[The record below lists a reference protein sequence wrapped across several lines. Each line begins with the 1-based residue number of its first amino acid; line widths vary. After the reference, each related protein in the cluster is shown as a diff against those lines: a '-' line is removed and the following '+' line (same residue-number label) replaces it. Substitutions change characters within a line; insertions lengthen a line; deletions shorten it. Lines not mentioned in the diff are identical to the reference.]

1 MEQRISIDRLEQAVN
16 IFGSFDENI
25 RLLEKEFSVTVVNRD
40 GELRVDGKEI
50 KSALIAKAKVAD
62 YQTINGT
69 TVVTCTCP
77 LPLRYLCKRRLDNNA
92 QIIANNRKLLF
103 KNRNLVYQTWYICEI
118 APQYE
123 EEYKRL
129 TNILRS
135 LASEDKIDINFV
147 ICEKREKKIY
157 PFPSQIEGFHLDCD
171 LILSVEAQSR
181 V

>member
-1 MEQRISIDRLEQAVN
+1 MSFQDELKNSIKTKEEAEQSASDKITAIAEYEAKRL
-16 IFGSFDENI
+16 I
-25 RLLEKEFSVTVVNRD
+25 
-40 GELRVDGKEI
+40 KEI

-92 QIIANNRKLLF
+92 QIIANTRKLLF

>member
-1 MEQRISIDRLEQAVN
+1 MSFQDELKNSIQTKEEAEQSASDKITAIAEYEAKRL
-16 IFGSFDENI
+16 I
-25 RLLEKEFSVTVVNRD
+25 
-40 GELRVDGKEI
+40 KEI

>member
-1 MEQRISIDRLEQAVN
+1 MSFQDELKNSIKTKEEAEQSASDQITAIAEYEAKRL
-16 IFGSFDENI
+16 I
-25 RLLEKEFSVTVVNRD
+25 
-40 GELRVDGKEI
+40 KEI

>member
-1 MEQRISIDRLEQAVN
+1 MSFQDELKNSIKTKEEAEQSASDKITAIAEYEAKRL
-16 IFGSFDENI
+16 I
-25 RLLEKEFSVTVVNRD
+25 
-40 GELRVDGKEI
+40 KEI

-77 LPLRYLCKRRLDNNA
+77 LPLRYLCKRRRDNNA

-171 LILSVEAQSR
+171 LILSVEAQSK

>member
-1 MEQRISIDRLEQAVN
+1 MSFQDELKNSIKTKEEAEQSASDKITAIAEYEAKRL
-16 IFGSFDENI
+16 I
-25 RLLEKEFSVTVVNRD
+25 
-40 GELRVDGKEI
+40 KEI

-123 EEYKRL
+123 EE
-129 TNILRS
+129 
-135 LASEDKIDINFV
+135 
-147 ICEKREKKIY
+147 
-157 PFPSQIEGFHLDCD
+157 
-171 LILSVEAQSR
+171 
-181 V
+181 

>member
-1 MEQRISIDRLEQAVN
+1 MSFQDELKNSIKTKEEAEQSASDKITAIAEYEAKRL
-16 IFGSFDENI
+16 I
-25 RLLEKEFSVTVVNRD
+25 
-40 GELRVDGKEI
+40 KEI

-147 ICEKREKKIY
+147 ICEKREKKRY

>member
-1 MEQRISIDRLEQAVN
+1 MGFQDELKNSIKTKEEAQQSASDKITAIAEYEANRL
-16 IFGSFDENI
+16 I
-25 RLLEKEFSVTVVNRD
+25 
-40 GELRVDGKEI
+40 KEI
-50 KSALIAKAKVAD
+50 RSTLISKAKEAD

-77 LPLRYLCKRRLDNNA
+77 LPIRYVRKRRLDNNA

-103 KNRNLVYQTWYICEI
+103 KNHNLVYQTWYMCDV
-118 APQYE
+118 ATQYE

-129 TNILRS
+129 TDILRS
-135 LASEDKIDINFV
+135 LASEDNINIKFV
-147 ICEKREKKIY
+147 ICDKIDNKNY
-157 PFPSQIEGFHLDCD
+157 PFPSKIEGFHLECD

>member
-1 MEQRISIDRLEQAVN
+1 MSFQDELKNSIKTKEEAEQSASDKITAIAEYEAKRL
-16 IFGSFDENI
+16 I
-25 RLLEKEFSVTVVNRD
+25 
-40 GELRVDGKEI
+40 KEI

-157 PFPSQIEGFHLDCD
+157 PFPSQIEGFHLECD

>member
-1 MEQRISIDRLEQAVN
+1 MGFQDELKNSIKTKEEAEQSASDKITAIAEYEAKRL
-16 IFGSFDENI
+16 I
-25 RLLEKEFSVTVVNRD
+25 
-40 GELRVDGKEI
+40 KEI

>member
-1 MEQRISIDRLEQAVN
+1 MSFQDELKNSIKTKEEAEQSASDKTTAIAEYEAKRL
-16 IFGSFDENI
+16 I
-25 RLLEKEFSVTVVNRD
+25 
-40 GELRVDGKEI
+40 KEI

>member
-1 MEQRISIDRLEQAVN
+1 MSFQDELKNSIKTKEEAEQSASDKITAIAEYEAKRL
-16 IFGSFDENI
+16 I
-25 RLLEKEFSVTVVNRD
+25 
-40 GELRVDGKEI
+40 KEI

-118 APQYE
+118 ATQYE

>member
-1 MEQRISIDRLEQAVN
+1 MSFQDELKNSIKTKEEAEQSASDKITAIAEYEAKRL
-16 IFGSFDENI
+16 I
-25 RLLEKEFSVTVVNRD
+25 
-40 GELRVDGKEI
+40 KEI

-171 LILSVEAQSR
+171 LILSVEAQSK

>member
-1 MEQRISIDRLEQAVN
+1 MSFQDELKNSIKTKEEAEQSASDKITAIAEYEAKRL
-16 IFGSFDENI
+16 I
-25 RLLEKEFSVTVVNRD
+25 
-40 GELRVDGKEI
+40 KEI

-157 PFPSQIEGFHLDCD
+157 PFPSQIEGFHLECD
-171 LILSVEAQSR
+171 LILSVEAQSK

>member
-1 MEQRISIDRLEQAVN
+1 MSFQDELKNSIKTKEEAEQSASDKITAIAEYEAKRL
-16 IFGSFDENI
+16 I
-25 RLLEKEFSVTVVNRD
+25 
-40 GELRVDGKEI
+40 KEI

-171 LILSVEAQSR
+171 LILSVDAQSR

>member
-1 MEQRISIDRLEQAVN
+1 MSFQDELKNSIKTKEEAEQSASDKITAIAEYEANRL
-16 IFGSFDENI
+16 I
-25 RLLEKEFSVTVVNRD
+25 
-40 GELRVDGKEI
+40 KEI

-123 EEYKRL
+123 EEYRRL
-129 TNILRS
+129 TNSLRS
-135 LASEDKIDINFV
+135 LAHEDKIDIKFV

-157 PFPSQIEGFHLDCD
+157 PFPSQIEGFHLECD
-171 LILSVEAQSR
+171 LILSVEAQSK

>member
-1 MEQRISIDRLEQAVN
+1 MSFQDELKNSIKTKEEAEQSASDKITAIAEYEAKHL
-16 IFGSFDENI
+16 I
-25 RLLEKEFSVTVVNRD
+25 
-40 GELRVDGKEI
+40 KEI

>member
-1 MEQRISIDRLEQAVN
+1 MSFQDELKNSIKTKEEAEQSASDKITAIAEYEAKRL
-16 IFGSFDENI
+16 I
-25 RLLEKEFSVTVVNRD
+25 
-40 GELRVDGKEI
+40 KEI

>member
-1 MEQRISIDRLEQAVN
+1 MSFQDELKNSIKTKEEAEQSASDKITAIAEYEAKRL
-16 IFGSFDENI
+16 I
-25 RLLEKEFSVTVVNRD
+25 
-40 GELRVDGKEI
+40 KEI

-77 LPLRYLCKRRLDNNA
+77 LPLRYLCKRRRDNNA

>member
-1 MEQRISIDRLEQAVN
+1 MSFQDELKNSIKTKEEAEQSASDKITAIAEYEANRL
-16 IFGSFDENI
+16 I
-25 RLLEKEFSVTVVNRD
+25 
-40 GELRVDGKEI
+40 KEI

-62 YQTINGT
+62 CQTINGT

-77 LPLRYLCKRRLDNNA
+77 LPLRYLCKRRRDNNA

-123 EEYKRL
+123 EEYRRL
-129 TNILRS
+129 TNSLRS
-135 LASEDKIDINFV
+135 LAHEDKIDIKFV

-157 PFPSQIEGFHLDCD
+157 PFPSQIEGFHLECD
-171 LILSVEAQSR
+171 LILSVEAQSK

>member
-1 MEQRISIDRLEQAVN
+1 MSFQDELKNSIKTKEEAEQSVSDKITAIAEYEAKRL
-16 IFGSFDENI
+16 I
-25 RLLEKEFSVTVVNRD
+25 
-40 GELRVDGKEI
+40 KEI

>member
-1 MEQRISIDRLEQAVN
+1 MSFQDELKNSIKTKEEAEQSASDKITAIAEYEANRL
-16 IFGSFDENI
+16 I
-25 RLLEKEFSVTVVNRD
+25 
-40 GELRVDGKEI
+40 KEI

-77 LPLRYLCKRRLDNNA
+77 LPLRYLCKRRRDNNA

>member
-1 MEQRISIDRLEQAVN
+1 MSFQDELKNSIKTKEEAEQSASDKITAIAEYEANRL
-16 IFGSFDENI
+16 I
-25 RLLEKEFSVTVVNRD
+25 
-40 GELRVDGKEI
+40 KEI

-77 LPLRYLCKRRLDNNA
+77 LPLRYLCKRRCDNNA

-118 APQYE
+118 APLYE
-123 EEYKRL
+123 EEYRRL
-129 TNILRS
+129 TNSLRS
-135 LASEDKIDINFV
+135 LAHEDKIDIKFV

-157 PFPSQIEGFHLDCD
+157 PFPSQIEGFHLECD
-171 LILSVEAQSR
+171 LILSVDAQSR